1 MKKSLLRLLRGAL
14 GAGGTFLIACA
25 YGPYDD
31 GGSLVS
37 GRVLHDGAGL
47 AELNVCTRI
56 LDADHCVRSGAD
68 GAYAL
73 EAPQAVLDAAA
84 AGFTLC
90 AQDDLGVTGGAVIRT
105 CTVVPAGP
113 VPFTVNLDMDEP
125 DPEL

>member
-31 GGSLVS
+31 GGPLVS

-47 AELNVCTRI
+47 AELNVCTRL
-56 LDADHCVRSGAD
+56 LDVDHCVRSGPE
-68 GAYAL
+68 GSYVL

-84 AGFTLC
+84 SGFTLC
-90 AQDDLGVTGGAVIRT
+90 AEDDLGATGGAVVRT
-105 CTVVPAGP
+105 CTVVPAGS
-113 VPFTVNLDMDEP
+113 VPFTVDLEMDEP
-125 DPEL
+125 EL